1 MNHVFVRLMHLG
13 ILFLPKAVL
22 LPIVRVY
29 SNLKFY
35 FIKKKYKVKNGK
47 QKYNIFME
55 QNAELGRK
63 FKATQS
69 RIDQAERQI
78 ERSLR
83 TIVNVNRKQMK
94 SPETDQE
101 RGLEILSR
109 GQ

>member
-1 MNHVFVRLMHLG
+1 MNHLFVRLMHMG

-22 LPIVRVY
+22 LPIVRAY
-29 SNLKFY
+29 SNLRFY

-55 QNAELGRK
+55 HNADLGRK

-69 RIDQAERQI
+69 RIDQANRQI

-83 TIVNVNRKQMK
+83 SVVNVNRKQMK
-94 SPETDQE
+94 PATTTEE
-101 RGLEILSR
+101 KGLETLAR